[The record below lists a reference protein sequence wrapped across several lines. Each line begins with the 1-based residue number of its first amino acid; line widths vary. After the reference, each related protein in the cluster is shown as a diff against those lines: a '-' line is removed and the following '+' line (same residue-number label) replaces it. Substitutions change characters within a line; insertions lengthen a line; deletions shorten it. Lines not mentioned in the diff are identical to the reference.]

1 MADISEHR
9 TRNVDWARAAALLY
23 GDWGTSKAY
32 VIGLAFA
39 ATAFSS
45 MPIIL
50 AVCLLTGLVGANY
63 AVICRCFPDGGG
75 VYSAARAQGRTL
87 AVIGALLLTA
97 DLLVTAS
104 LSAFEAMHYLGVPN
118 SLVVGAAIASILVF
132 GVLNS
137 FGPKHSGSVAVGLA
151 IPTVAV
157 VVILILLA
165 APHLTTTHFEPSHE
179 SLSHNWV
186 AFVSVILALSGVEA
200 IANLTGVMKLD
211 KGASAAAP
219 QVGRTAL
226 KAILPVAIEVTAGTA
241 LLGWAMLSLPKEMKE
256 ELASHKEDMIRFL
269 AEHYG
274 TVTFG
279 LHFGEIF
286 GWVTGLVFFLLL
298 MSAVNTAI
306 AALIGLL
313 YMLARDGELPRPFL
327 KLNRYGVPV
336 IPLLIACVLP
346 CVVLLFTG
354 GSLESLGN
362 LYAIGVVSAIALNLG
377 SCASNPK
384 LPVKWYERTLMAVT
398 FVIVGAVALTLAWT
412 KHEALFFVCMILIVG
427 MGLRSWAQ
435 KRSGLETV
443 TVRKE
448 VAEMISPE
456 SLARLEPRIHEGVRI
471 LVAARGVNPVLRYA
485 FEQARLLKGTLYVVY
500 VKEIAVFMPTSP
512 ETQKAKWQDDPQA
525 YAIMSVML
533 NLGKEHD
540 VPVLPIFVTSTA
552 PALTI
557 LDLAA
562 TLGVDMLMLGASHRL
577 SLGRLLKGNVVN
589 EVALGLPEDIQLV
602 IYG

>member
-9 TRNVDWARAAALLY
+9 SRNVDWARAAALLY

-39 ATAFSS
+39 SMAFAS
-45 MPIIL
+45 MPTIL

-75 VYSAARAQGRTL
+75 VYTAARAQGRTL
-87 AVIGALLLTA
+87 AVVGALLLTA

-104 LSAFEAMHYLGVPN
+104 LSAYEALHYLGLPDEW
-118 SLVVGAAIASILVF
+118 VVGAAIGSILAF
-132 GVLNS
+132 GVLNA
-137 FGPKHSGSVAVGLA
+137 FGPKHSGSVAVAFA

-157 VVILILLA
+157 VLVLIILS
-165 APHLTTTHFEPSHE
+165 APHLTTKHFEPSHD
-179 SLSHNWV
+179 SFTHNWL
-186 AFVSVILALSGVEA
+186 AFVNVILALSGVEA

-211 KGASAAAP
+211 KGSTPAAP
-219 QVGRTAL
+219 HVGRTAF
-226 KAILPVAIEVTAGTA
+226 KAIAPVALEVTVGTA
-241 LLGWAMLSLPKEMKE
+241 LVGWAMLSLPKDMKAQ
-256 ELASHKEDMIRFL
+256 LVAHKEDMIRFL
-269 AEHYG
+269 SEHYG
-274 TVTFG
+274 TITFG
-279 LHFGEIF
+279 PHVGDIF

-306 AALIGLL
+306 VALIGLL
-313 YMLARDGELPRPFL
+313 YMLARDGELPKPFL
-327 KLNRYGVPV
+327 KLNRYGVPL
-336 IPLLIACVLP
+336 IPLVVAATLP
-346 CVVLLFTG
+346 CVVLLFSG
-354 GSLESLGN
+354 NSLEALAG
-362 LYAIGVVSAIALNLG
+362 LYAIGVVSAITLNLG
-377 SCASNPK
+377 SCATNSK
-384 LPVKWYERTLMAVT
+384 LPVHWYERALMAGT
-398 FVIVGAVALTLAWT
+398 FVVVGAVAVTLAKT
-412 KHEALFFVCMILIVG
+412 KPDALFFVLSILVVG
-427 MGLRSWAQ
+427 LGMRTWAQ
-435 KRSGLETV
+435 KSSGMETV

-485 FEQARLLKGTLYVVY
+485 FDQARLLKGTLYVLY
-500 VKEIAVFMPTSP
+500 VKEIAVFLPTSP
-512 ETQKAKWQDDPQA
+512 ETLKAKWQDDPQA
-525 YAIMSVML
+525 NAIMSVML
-533 NLGKEHD
+533 NLGKEND

-552 PALTI
+552 PATTI
-557 LDLAA
+557 LDVAA

-577 SLGRLLKGNVVN
+577 SLGRLLKGSVVN